1 MTVALGASAYPAA
14 IFHLM
19 THAFFKAA
27 LFLGAGSVIIAMHHE
42 QDMRHM
48 GGLRKYMPI
57 TYLVVF
63 IGSLANAGFVGFAGF
78 FSKESIIEAARLATT
93 PGAGFAY
100 VLALATVFVTA
111 FYSFRLVFYAFHGKE
126 RFDVHGGGHGRAKAH
141 DDDHGHHGPPRESP
155 LVVTIPLILLAI
167 PSVCA
172 GWLIGTVLFGG
183 FFADS
188 IYIAPVHKGLETMA
202 AEYHGVVAMMLHGLL
217 TLPFWLAL
225 GGIALAWYFYIVRPD
240 LPGVVRAKLGLIT
253 RILENKYG
261 FDDFNQRVFADGA
274 VKVGTGLWKGG
285 DVGVIDGVMIN
296 GSARAIGVFAGIVRR
311 IQTGFIYQYAF
322 TMIIG
327 LALGLAFWLAPWFWA
342 LLGRG

>member
-27 LFLGAGSVIIAMHHE
+27 LFLGAGSVIIALHHQ
-42 QDMRHM
+42 QDMRYM

-63 IGSLANAGFVGFAGF
+63 VGSLANAGFVGFAGF
-78 FSKESIIEAARLATT
+78 FSKETIIEAARLATT
-93 PGAGFAY
+93 PGATFAY

-111 FYSFRLVFYAFHGKE
+111 FYSFRLVFYAFHGEE
-126 RFDVHGGGHGRAKAH
+126 RFDTRAGGHGHGAH
-141 DDDHGHHGPPRESP
+141 DEHHGPPHESP

-167 PSVCA
+167 PSIFA
-172 GWLIGTVLFGG
+172 GWLIGSVVFGG
-183 FFADS
+183 FFADAM
-188 IYIAPVHKGLETMA
+188 YIAPEHKGLATLA
-202 AEYHGVVAMMLHGLL
+202 AEYHGVAAMMLHAPF

-225 GGIALAWYFYIVRPD
+225 GGIGLAWYFYVARPE
-240 LPGVVRAKLGLIT
+240 LPGAVRQQFGLVT

-261 FDDFNQRVFADGA
+261 FDDFNQRVLADGA

-285 DVGVIDGVMIN
+285 DVGVIDGVMID
-296 GSARAIGVFAGIVRR
+296 GSARAVGAFAGIVRR

-327 LALGLAFWLAPWFWA
+327 LAIGLAIWLAPWFWRV
-342 LLGRG
+342 LTGD